1 MESTSSAS
9 AADCCGENPGF
20 SSYRLLR
27 CWASLLDF
35 TFLFSKMGLIID
47 LPLEGDP
54 EGLLGGQSLHIL
66 GAQYCFNECMHL
78 PFGVPPPQD

>member
-1 MESTSSAS
+1 
-9 AADCCGENPGF
+9 
-20 SSYRLLR
+20 
-27 CWASLLDF
+27 
-35 TFLFSKMGLIID
+35 MGLIID

-54 EGLLGGQSLHIL
+54 EGLLGGQSLHII